1 MTDFDIS
8 ITRVRVKRL
17 IRNLYRIKQ
26 ALLYGTTPPT
36 DEDVELYYS
45 LRECLFKD
53 FGIESIRSPEEGDE
67 VFVTM
72 TNGVKLFY
80 CEDELYNPST
90 WADYDEEDE
99 PLDEEF

>member
-1 MTDFDIS
+1 MTDSDAFVIR
-8 ITRVRVKRL
+8 IKVKRL

-36 DEDVELYYS
+36 DEDVNLYYS

-53 FGIESIRSPEEGDE
+53 FGIESVFSPEEGDE

-72 TNGVKLFY
+72 VNGTVLFY

-90 WADYDEEDE
+90 WTDYDEEDE